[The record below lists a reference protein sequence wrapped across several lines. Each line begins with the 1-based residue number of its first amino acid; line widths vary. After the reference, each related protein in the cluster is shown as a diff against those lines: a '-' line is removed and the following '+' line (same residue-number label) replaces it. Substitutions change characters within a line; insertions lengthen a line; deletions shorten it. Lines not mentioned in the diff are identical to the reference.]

1 MIIPKKGALSLGMRD
16 FNKSTYNVIRTGFVN
31 KTIPDDSNTWV
42 LFMHDTFSVNYC
54 TAFDTT
60 DIVQTVF
67 YVDHCINPY
76 ESMLGGTINP

>member
-42 LFMHDTFSVNYC
+42 LFMHDTFSVNDC

-67 YVDHCINPY
+67 
-76 ESMLGGTINP
+76 MLITVLILMKVC